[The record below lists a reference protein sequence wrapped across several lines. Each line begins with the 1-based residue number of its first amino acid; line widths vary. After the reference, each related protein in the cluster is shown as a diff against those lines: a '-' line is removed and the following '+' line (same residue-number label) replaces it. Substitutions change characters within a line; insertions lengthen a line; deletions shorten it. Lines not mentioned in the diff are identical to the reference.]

1 MEWALYWLIAANLTG
16 FILMVWDKARA
27 EAGGWR
33 VAEPTLLLW
42 SVIGGSLGTL
52 AASHIIRHKTRKQP
66 IATMLKL
73 IPAGQAIVLGM
84 ALAGLLDP
92 LANAALVALQTPT

>member
-1 MEWALYWLIAANLTG
+1 MEWAFYWLIAANLIG
-16 FILMVWDKARA
+16 FVLMVWDKARA

-33 VAEPTLLLW
+33 VAESTLLLW

-73 IPAGQAIVLGM
+73 IPAIHAIILGM
-84 ALAGLLDP
+84 ALTGLLDP
-92 LANAALVALQTPT
+92 LADAVLATLQSPT

>member
-1 MEWALYWLIAANLTG
+1 MEWALYWLITANLIG
-16 FILMVWDKARA
+16 FVLMVWDKARA

-33 VAEPTLLLW
+33 VAESTLLLW

-52 AASHIIRHKTRKQP
+52 AASHVIRHKTRKQP

-73 IPAGQAIVLGM
+73 IPAAQAILIIFI
-84 ALAGLLDP
+84 ATGLLDP
-92 LANAALVALQTPT
+92 LAEAVLATLQTPT